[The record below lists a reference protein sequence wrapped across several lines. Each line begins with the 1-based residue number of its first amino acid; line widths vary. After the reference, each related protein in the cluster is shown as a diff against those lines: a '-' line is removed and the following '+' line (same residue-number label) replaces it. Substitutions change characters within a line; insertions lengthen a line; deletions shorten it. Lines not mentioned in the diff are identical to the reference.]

1 MIHIGIVRS
10 FMQIKGHPLL
20 LSLDEEL
27 ADLSLSFVIFPYS
40 KKLAKK
46 FFPVNNTDFKA

>member
-1 MIHIGIVRS
+1 
-10 FMQIKGHPLL
+10 MQIKGHPLL

-27 ADLSLSFVIFPYS
+27 ADLSLSFAIFAIFPYS

-46 FFPVNNTDFKA
+46 FFPVLNNTDFKA